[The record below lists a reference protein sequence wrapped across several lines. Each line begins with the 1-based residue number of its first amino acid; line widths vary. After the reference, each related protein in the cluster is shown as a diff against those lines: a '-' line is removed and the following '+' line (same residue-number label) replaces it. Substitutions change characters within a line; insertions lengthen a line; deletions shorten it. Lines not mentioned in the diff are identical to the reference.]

1 MEITVKESKKLL
13 PCPFCG
19 SENLT
24 TFPFYNECVVH
35 CSNCQCDG
43 PEGDM
48 PTCERLW
55 NERSEKCNH

>member
-19 SENLT
+19 STDLET
-24 TFPFYNECVVH
+24 VPFYEECVVH
-35 CSNCQCDG
+35 CRGCQVDG

-55 NERSEKCNH
+55 NERSPECN